1 MKKADIIEKLHSFPY
16 DTKDY
21 WVITGGAMVMYGIRE
36 ETSDID
42 LGCTSELAD
51 RLEKDGFL
59 YQIKPD
65 GTRWFRIGSDIE
77 VYENWLYESVELV
90 DGIPVISIPGLIA
103 MKQTIGREKDKRD
116 LKLIEEYLHRSAR
129 TDLEK

>member
-1 MKKADIIEKLHSFPY
+1 MKKADIIEKLRAFPY

-21 WVITGGAMVMYGIRE
+21 WVITGGAMAMYGIRE

-77 VYENWLYESVELV
+77 VYENWLYDSVELV

-116 LKLIEEYLHRSAR
+116 LKLIDEYLHRSAG
-129 TDLEK
+129 TDLGK

>member
-1 MKKADIIEKLHSFPY
+1 MKKADIIEKLRAFPY

-21 WVITGGAMVMYGIRE
+21 WVITGGAMAMYGIRE

-77 VYENWLYESVELV
+77 VYENWLYDSVELV

-103 MKQTIGREKDKRD
+103 MKHTIGREKDKRD
-116 LKLIEEYLHRSAR
+116 LKLIDEYLDRSAG

>member
-1 MKKADIIEKLHSFPY
+1 MKKADIIEKLRSFPY

-21 WVITGGAMVMYGIRE
+21 WVITGGAMAMYGIRE

-77 VYENWLYESVELV
+77 VYENWLYDSVELV

-103 MKQTIGREKDKRD
+103 MKQTIGREKDMRD
-116 LKLIEEYLHRSAR
+116 LKLIDEYLHRSAE
-129 TDLEK
+129 TDLGK